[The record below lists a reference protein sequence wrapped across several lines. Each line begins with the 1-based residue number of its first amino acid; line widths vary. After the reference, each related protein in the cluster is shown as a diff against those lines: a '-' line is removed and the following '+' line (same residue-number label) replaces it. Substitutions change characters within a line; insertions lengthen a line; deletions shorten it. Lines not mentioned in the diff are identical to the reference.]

1 MRCLDDAVTPL
12 VPACFFSSYV
22 VDRKPPKKPCLSVEN
37 KAKNTCYGVSS
48 FPGSGRVVNSN
59 FLSSVL
65 VPRYLVMVHY
75 LFLRWF
81 LLFAY
86 LSVAKGQAL

>member
-12 VPACFFSSYV
+12 VPARFFSSYV
-22 VDRKPPKKPCLSVEN
+22 VDRNPPKNPCLSVEN
-37 KAKNTCYGVSS
+37 NAKNTSYGVSS

-59 FLSSVL
+59 FLFSVL

-75 LFLRWF
+75 VFCTGFYYLRT
-81 LLFAY
+81 
-86 LSVAKGQAL
+86 